1 MSLIKNHWSP
11 ITYCYLVCFINLRQ
25 ELNKHI
31 IYLMTMFESSVCQFG
46 ITEVRGHSKHCP
58 GKKKKGSLLRYPSY
72 VLLDILE
79 ENIKGERGVISCWG
93 ENDKKWRQQCVLLSL
108 SMFCLFCEGSV
119 MRLNRCLLMDHRMP
133 LVPSCSSSSSSS
145 SSSIIIIP
153 LVLLC
158 PPAPPASLLCPPA
171 PPPPPP
177 PPPAYHL
184 YQAREGEERRGEERR
199 GGERRGVEGRGD
211 EGRGVERRGGRRGE
225 RGELRVT

>member
-1 MSLIKNHWSP
+1 MTLLTQHIIWIYEHSETQLEIIELKHFLVFVLSSAMSLIKNHWSP

-133 LVPSCSSSSSSS
+133 LVPSYSSCSSSSCCS
-145 SSSIIIIP
+145 
-153 LVLLC
+153 LC
-158 PPAPPASLLCPPA
+158 PCIDWPSLYP
-171 PPPPPP
+171 
-177 PPPAYHL
+177 
-184 YQAREGEERRGEERR
+184 
-199 GGERRGVEGRGD
+199 
-211 EGRGVERRGGRRGE
+211 
-225 RGELRVT
+225 